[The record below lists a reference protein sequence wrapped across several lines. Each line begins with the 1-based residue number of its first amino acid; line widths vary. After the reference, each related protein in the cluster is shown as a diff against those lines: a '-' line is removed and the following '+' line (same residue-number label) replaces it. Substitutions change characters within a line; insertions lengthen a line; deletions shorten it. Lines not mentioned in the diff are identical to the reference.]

1 MSPLSTKSK
10 YRQIMNK
17 KLIRLISVVLLIMT
31 ILSFVSSLPS
41 NAASSFSV
49 SGSTL
54 STTDVAA
61 DGKIVMNIKV
71 SGQSAKYQYAYWFRK
86 EGSSSWNRLTSDKWI
101 SGSSYIMYPNKYS
114 AIMND
119 TNSRWA
125 IRLAAKNSSGEES
138 AKIFYITVGKPQI
151 AIDTFT
157 APDLTLGKSINLKTT
172 ISDKVKG
179 FTYQYKYTY
188 IDKTG
193 KERRITDFQNNA
205 SYTWSTANDSNIPEN
220 ATCTLKVYVKEA
232 NGKAKQTTKTTT
244 IKTSKPTYPDVNIS
258 SFSVSKSGYIGDSVT
273 LKASVNSGTSPY
285 EYQYSYDDAKGKKHI
300 ITAYTANKTS
310 TSWDT
315 SSLSPGEYTVRVEV
329 RDKNKK
335 TATKISTVSLT
346 SRSVKGS
353 ISTMETSYTQND
365 EWYPNVRFQVNIS
378 DETTAPSPYKYKV
391 QYKKSSDKNYTDLSD
406 FKAYSGST
414 QIELLST
421 SKDIGTYNYRLIIKD
436 KNNKEYTINATSTF
450 EIKYDPIKFNFNAS
464 AKEFI
469 TGGGDQKS
477 VLTVTDVKGGNG
489 KDIQYKFEYTK
500 YADLTTASPKFDA
513 GSATWTTLKDWTEE
527 NSSELTVEKNENAGY
542 YAVRVS
548 VQNKDN
554 TDNSKITT
562 KSIDGIKV
570 KKPVEVSLTD
580 INNLITKIETW
591 MSNSLTDTQFNTI
604 KEWENLTDNSTNP
617 PTSLLDTYN
626 YHFSE
631 FQTAYDTAKDASSHD
646 KSEYSKIYKNLDDEF
661 TKLKTFFKS
670 NEFRSY
676 SPDGDESTD
685 WSSPMAI
692 CNFVFDTFIKY
703 LVMVIDCFSMLAGNG
718 KTSVSFFAGFDYNQ
732 ISQVIYPV
740 FQAIAYALIV
750 ILVGVNAI
758 ESALQYEMFTLRGG
772 FKIAARLI
780 FAKVFVDLSLT
791 ICQSI
796 ISIGV
801 GWTNQILELTKGILN
816 NLQLTLTGPDA
827 SGLWI
832 VGWIVDLFTGLLFAI
847 IIGPVAI
854 ALAIAAFC
862 VICKLFIRCFE
873 IAILQCVS
881 PAFFACLCGEAT
893 KEYFKRFMISY
904 LSVVLDVV
912 FTAIVFYI
920 YAQYLNGF
928 ITTIDIKNMDEVLS
942 MQSGFFS
949 FMFVSFGAFILMIK
963 TPRVL
968 KNLVA

>member
-1 MSPLSTKSK
+1 MSPLLTSSK
-10 YRQIMNK
+10 YRQTTNK
-17 KLIRLISVVLLIMT
+17 KLIRLIAIVLMIMT
-31 ILSFVSSLPS
+31 VLSSIGALQS
-41 NAASSFSV
+41 NAASNFNISN
-49 SGSTL
+49 STL

-71 SGQSAKYQYAYWFRK
+71 SGTGTVNQYAYWYRK
-86 EGSSSWNRLTSDKWI
+86 ESESTWYALTSSNWISSSSFN
-101 SGSSYIMYPNKYS
+101 MYPNKYS
-114 AIMND
+114 RIMAD
-119 TNSRWA
+119 TNSRWV
-125 IRLAAKNSSGEES
+125 IRLAAKDTTGAEAS
-138 AKIFYITVGKPQI
+138 KTFYITVGQPKI
-151 AIDTFT
+151 TIDTFT
-157 APDLTLGKSINLKTT
+157 APDLTLGQSINLKTT
-172 ISDKVKG
+172 LSDTVSG
-179 FTYQYKYTY
+179 FSYRYKYTY
-188 IDKTG
+188 VDKSGT
-193 KERRITDFQNNA
+193 ERLITDFQNNA
-205 SYTWSTANDSNIPEN
+205 NYTWSTANNGTLPEN
-220 ATCTLKVYVKEA
+220 ANCTLKVYVKEN
-232 NGKAKQTTKTTT
+232 NGYAKQATKTTT
-244 IKTSKPTYPDVNIS
+244 IK
-258 SFSVSKSGYIGDSVT
+258 VT
-273 LKASVNSGTSPY
+273 
-285 EYQYSYDDAKGKKHI
+285 
-300 ITAYTANKTS
+300 
-310 TSWDT
+310 
-315 SSLSPGEYTVRVEV
+315 
-329 RDKNKK
+329 KK
-335 TATKISTVSLT
+335 T
-346 SRSVKGS
+346 RNVKGS

-391 QYKKSSDKNYTDLSD
+391 QYKKSSDKDYTNLSD
-406 FKAYSGST
+406 FKTYSGST
-414 QIELLST
+414 QIELLPT
-421 SKDIGTYNYRLIIKD
+421 SKDIGTYNYRLIVRD

-450 EIKYDPIKFNFNAS
+450 EIKYNSLKFNFNAS
-464 AKEFI
+464 TKEFL

-477 VLTVTDVKGGNG
+477 TFTVSDVTGGNG

-500 YADLTTASPKFDA
+500 YADLTTASPKLD
-513 GSATWTTLKDWTEE
+513 SNNVTWTTLKDWSEE
-527 NSSELTVEKNENAGY
+527 STSELIVDKQEDAGY

-554 TDNSKITT
+554 NDSSKIST
-562 KSIDGIKV
+562 KTIDKIKV

-580 INNLITKIETW
+580 INNLITKIDTW

-604 KEWENLTDNSTNP
+604 KEWENSSTSTDP
-617 PTSLLDTYN
+617 PISLIDIYE
-626 YHFSE
+626 YHYSK
-631 FQTAYDTAKDASSHD
+631 FQVAYDTAKDASNHD

-676 SPDGDESTD
+676 SPNDDGSTD

-692 CNFVFDTFIKY
+692 CNFVFDTFVNY
-703 LVMVIDCFSMLAGNG
+703 LIMVIDCFSMLAGNG
-718 KTSVSFFAGFDYNQ
+718 KTSVAFFSGFDYNQ
-732 ISQVIYPV
+732 IAQAIYPV

-758 ESALQYEMFTLRGG
+758 ESAFQYEMFTLRGG
-772 FKIAARLI
+772 FKIAVRLI

-832 VGWIVDLFTGLLFAI
+832 VGWIVDFFTGLLFVI

-862 VICKLFIRCFE
+862 LMCKLFIRCFE
-873 IAILQCVS
+873 IAMLQCVS
-881 PAFFACLCGEAT
+881 PAFFACLCGETT

-912 FTAIVFYI
+912 FTAVVFYI

-928 ITTIDIKNMDEVLS
+928 ITDISITKPDDILNTQM
-942 MQSGFFS
+942 GFFS
-949 FMFVSFGAFILMIK
+949 FIFVSIGAFILMIK

>member
-17 KLIRLISVVLLIMT
+17 KLIRLIAVVLLIMT

-71 SGQSAKYQYAYWFRK
+71 SGRSAKYQYAYWFRK

-591 MSNSLTDTQFNTI
+591 MSNSLTDTQFTTI
-604 KEWENLTDNSTNP
+604 KDWENFNNGVNLQIYD
-617 PTSLLDTYN
+617 

-670 NEFRSY
+670 NEFRNY
-676 SPDGDESTD
+676 SPNGNQDTD
-685 WSSPMAI
+685 WTQPLQ
-692 CNFVFDTFIKY
+692 VTTFIFNCYTEFLKA
-703 LVMVIDCFSMLAGNG
+703 VIDCFSLLGGNSS
-718 KTSVSFFAGFDYNQ
+718 TTVAFFSGFDYNQ
-732 ISQVIYPV
+732 IAQTIYPI
-740 FQAIAYALIV
+740 FQAIAYSLIV

-780 FAKVFVDLSLT
+780 FAKVFVDLSLI

-796 ISIGV
+796 VSIGV
-801 GWTNQILELTKGILN
+801 GWMNDILKTAKDILD
-816 NLQLTLTGPDA
+816 NLQLSLTGPDP

-832 VGWIVDLFTGLLFAI
+832 VGAIVDFINSIAYTAMILPIMLILLILVFI
-847 IIGPVAI
+847 IM
-854 ALAIAAFC
+854 
-862 VICKLFIRCFE
+862 CKLFIRSFE
-873 IAILQCVS
+873 IAMLQCVS

-893 KEYFKRFMISY
+893 KEYFKRFIMSYIS
-904 LSVVLDVV
+904 VILDVV
-912 FTAIVFYI
+912 FTAIIFYI
-920 YAQYLNGF
+920 YAQYL
-928 ITTIDIKNMDEVLS
+928 
-942 MQSGFFS
+942 SGFMQTMDISSASDMISMSGQAFS
-949 FMFVSFGAFILMIK
+949 FVFVSLGAFILMIK

>member
-1 MSPLSTKSK
+1 MSPLSTSSK
-10 YRQIMNK
+10 YRQTTNK
-17 KLIRLISVVLLIMT
+17 KLIRLIAIVLMIMT
-31 ILSFVSSLPS
+31 VLSSMGALQS
-41 NAASSFSV
+41 NAAANFNI
-49 SGSTL
+49 GNSTL

-71 SGQSAKYQYAYWFRK
+71 NGTGTVNQYAYWYRK
-86 EGSSSWNRLTSDKWI
+86 ESESAWYALTSSNWI
-101 SGSSYIMYPNKYS
+101 SSNNFIMYPSRYS
-114 AIMND
+114 RIMSD
-119 TNSRWA
+119 TNSRWI
-125 IRLAAKNSSGEES
+125 IRLAAKDTTGAESS
-138 AKIFYITVGKPQI
+138 KTFYVTVGQPKI
-151 AIDTFT
+151 SIDTFT
-157 APDLTLGKSINLKTT
+157 APDLTLGQSINLKTT
-172 ISDKVKG
+172 LSDTVSG

-188 IDKTG
+188 VDKDGT
-193 KERRITDFQNNA
+193 ERQITDFQNNA
-205 SYTWSTANDSNIPEN
+205 NYTWSTANNNTIPEN
-220 ATCTLKVYVKEA
+220 ANCTLKVYVKEKD
-232 NGKAKQTTKTTT
+232 GKAKQATKTTT
-244 IKTSKPTYPDVNIS
+244 IKITKPTYPDVNIS
-258 SFSVSKSGYIGDSVT
+258 SFSASKSGYVGDSVT
-273 LKASVNSGTSPY
+273 LKASVSSGTSPY
-285 EYQYSYDDAKGKKHI
+285 EYQYSYDDNKGTKHI

-310 TSWDT
+310 TTWDT
-315 SSLSPGEYTVRVEV
+315 SSLSAGDYTIRVEV

-335 TATKISTVSLT
+335 TATKTSTISLKT
-346 SRSVKGS
+346 RNVKGS

-391 QYKKSSDKNYTDLSD
+391 QYKKSSDKDYTNLSD
-406 FKAYSGST
+406 FKTYSGST
-414 QIELLST
+414 QIELLPT
-421 SKDIGTYNYRLIIKD
+421 SKDIGTYNYRLIVRD

-450 EIKYDPIKFNFNAS
+450 EIKYNLLKFNFNAS
-464 AKEFI
+464 TKEFL

-477 VLTVTDVKGGNG
+477 TFTVTDVTGGNG

-500 YADLTTASPKFDA
+500 YADLTTVSPKLD
-513 GSATWTTLKDWTEE
+513 SNNATWTTLKDWSEE
-527 NSSELTVEKNENAGY
+527 STSELIVDKQEDAGY

-554 TDNSKITT
+554 TDSSKIST
-562 KSIDGIKV
+562 KTIDKIKV

-580 INNLITKIETW
+580 INNLITKIDTW
-591 MSNSLTDTQFNTI
+591 MSNSLTDTQLNTI
-604 KEWENLTDNSTNP
+604 KEWENSSTSTDPPISLIDIYEYHYST
-617 PTSLLDTYN
+617 
-626 YHFSE
+626 
-631 FQTAYDTAKDASSHD
+631 FQVAYDTAKDASNHD

-676 SPDGDESTD
+676 SPNGGENTD

-692 CNFVFDTFIKY
+692 CNFIFDTFVNY

-718 KTSVSFFAGFDYNQ
+718 KTSVTFFSGFDYNQ
-732 ISQVIYPV
+732 IAQVIYPV

-758 ESALQYEMFTLRGG
+758 ESAFQYEMFTLRGG
-772 FKIAARLI
+772 FKIAVRLI

-816 NLQLTLTGPDA
+816 DLQLTLTGPDA

-832 VGWIVDLFTGLLFAI
+832 VGWIVDFFTGILFLV

-862 VICKLFIRCFE
+862 LMCKLFIRCFE
-873 IAILQCVS
+873 IAMLQCVS
-881 PAFFACLCGEAT
+881 PAFFACICGEAT

-912 FTAIVFYI
+912 FTAVVFYI

-928 ITTIDIKNMDEVLS
+928 ITDISITKPDDILNTQM
-942 MQSGFFS
+942 GFFS
-949 FMFVSFGAFILMIK
+949 FIFVSIGAFILMIK

>member
-17 KLIRLISVVLLIMT
+17 KLIRLIAVVLFIMT

-591 MSNSLTDTQFNTI
+591 MSNSLTDTQFTTI
-604 KEWENLTDNSTNP
+604 KDWENFNNGVNLQIYD
-617 PTSLLDTYN
+617 

-670 NEFRSY
+670 NEFRNY
-676 SPDGDESTD
+676 SPNGNKDTD
-685 WSSPMAI
+685 WTQPLQ
-692 CNFVFDTFIKY
+692 VTTFIFNCYTEFLKA
-703 LVMVIDCFSMLAGNG
+703 VIDCFSLLGGNSS
-718 KTSVSFFAGFDYNQ
+718 TTVAFFSGFDYNQ
-732 ISQVIYPV
+732 IAQTIYPI
-740 FQAIAYALIV
+740 FQAIAYSLIV

-780 FAKVFVDLSLT
+780 FAKVFVDLSLI

-796 ISIGV
+796 VSIGV
-801 GWTNQILELTKGILN
+801 GWMNDILKTAKDILD
-816 NLQLTLTGPDA
+816 NLQLSLTGPDP

-832 VGWIVDLFTGLLFAI
+832 VGAIVDFINSIAYTAMILPIMLILLILVFI
-847 IIGPVAI
+847 IM
-854 ALAIAAFC
+854 
-862 VICKLFIRCFE
+862 CKLFIRSFE
-873 IAILQCVS
+873 IAMLQCVS

-893 KEYFKRFMISY
+893 KEYFKRFIMSYIS
-904 LSVVLDVV
+904 VILDVV
-912 FTAIVFYI
+912 FTAIIFYI
-920 YAQYLNGF
+920 YAQYL
-928 ITTIDIKNMDEVLS
+928 
-942 MQSGFFS
+942 SGFMQTMDISSASDMISMSGQAFS
-949 FMFVSFGAFILMIK
+949 FVFVSLGAFILMIK